1 MMKLGIRVFG
11 VAWVALLIGLAGG
24 ALAPVAHAQPA
35 NGDEPA
41 PSTNE
46 DEAARLLFMSAREA
60 FAAGDYERALQG
72 FQQAYDLSQRP
83 ALLYNIGTALDRLRR
98 DEEALAI
105 FEQFLREDPE
115 TPNRAEIESRVRQ
128 LRANVEA
135 ARAREEAARL
145 EAERVEQERLAA
157 EEERRRAEQ
166 ERRAAEEAAEGGISP
181 MLTIG
186 VGGLAVAAG
195 ALGMGFGLRTRSLND
210 SYLSLADSLDMAGG
224 TPTSDQLSELRSRYN
239 KAKSRQTL
247 TNVFLPIAGAAAIG
261 AVVMVFFTDWD
272 GDSPPAASEPS
283 ARLTPSLGVSRLG
296 LDLGMT
302 YEF

>member
-1 MMKLGIRVFG
+1 M
-11 VAWVALLIGLAGG
+11 ALLLTCGGAGG
-24 ALAPVAHAQPA
+24 LEGRASAQPA
-35 NGDEPA
+35 EAEAADGAPA

-60 FAAGDYERALQG
+60 FAAGDYERALSG

-98 DEEALAI
+98 DQEALAI

-115 TPNRAEIESRVRQ
+115 TPNRAEIEARVRQ
-128 LRANVEA
+128 LRANVDA
-135 ARAREEAARL
+135 ADAREEAARL

-157 EEERRRAEQ
+157 EEERRRAQ
-166 ERRAAEEAAEGGISP
+166 EDRLAAEEAAEGGVSP
-181 MLTIG
+181 VLTIG

-195 ALGMGFGLRTRSLND
+195 ALGLGFGLRTRNLND
-210 SYLSLADSLDMAGG
+210 SYLSLATELDQTGG
-224 TPTSDQLSELRSRYN
+224 APTPAQLAELRSRYD

-272 GDSPPAASEPS
+272 GDEAPQAASTE
-283 ARLTPSLGVSRLG
+283 AAHRLTPSLGVSRLG